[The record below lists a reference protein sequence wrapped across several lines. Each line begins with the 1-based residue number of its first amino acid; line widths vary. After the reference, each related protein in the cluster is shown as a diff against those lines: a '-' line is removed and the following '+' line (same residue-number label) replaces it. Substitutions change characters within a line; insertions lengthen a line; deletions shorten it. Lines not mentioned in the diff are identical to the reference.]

1 MMRDCAVQISPWSI
15 ATLQPM
21 MPGTAF
27 STSTSSSM
35 IAADLPPSSSVAR
48 RMSRPHSSAIRLP
61 TGVLPVK
68 LTLSTPRVGD
78 QALAL
83 RGVGDEHVDHARRQA
98 GLLDGLGEDVAGEA
112 RSGPAP

>member
-1 MMRDCAVQISPWSI
+1 MRDCAVQISPWSI

-35 IAADLPPSSSVAR
+35 IAADLPPSSSVTR
-48 RMSRPHSSAIRLP
+48 RMSRPQSSAIRLP

-68 LTLSTPRVGD
+68 VTLSTPGWVTSCSLSAASATSTLTTPGGR
-78 QALAL
+78 
-83 RGVGDEHVDHARRQA
+83 
-98 GLLDGLGEDVAGEA
+98 
-112 RSGPAP
+112 PASSTASANT